1 MESFL
6 IYLKL
11 GFEHITDI
19 NGYDHILFILA
30 LCIVY
35 SVQEWKKVLILVT
48 AFTLG
53 HSLTLAL
60 AVLEIITVD
69 SAFIEFLIPVTIIL
83 TCLANVMGYKHR
95 TISRSSYEPSNMYIQ
110 YVLAVV
116 FGLIHGMGF
125 SNYLKSLL
133 GKSENIVLEL
143 FAFNVGLEVG
153 QLLIVGGSFILSLLF
168 LELINI
174 RRSTWVMVSSGLI
187 AGFTFHLLIEKWYF

>member
-30 LCIVY
+30 LCIIY
-35 SVQEWKKVLILVT
+35 SIREWKKVLILIT

-53 HSLTLAL
+53 HSLTLGL
-60 AVLEIITVD
+60 AVLEIIHVD
-69 SAFIEFLIPVTIIL
+69 SALIEFLIPITIIL
-83 TCLANVMGYKHR
+83 TCLTNVMGYKHR
-95 TISRSSYEPSNMYIQ
+95 TISRTIYEPSNIYLQ
-110 YVLAVV
+110 YSLAVI

-133 GKSENIVLEL
+133 GKGESIVLEL
-143 FAFNVGLEVG
+143 FAFNVGLEIG
-153 QLLIVGGSFILSLLF
+153 QLLIVGGSFILALLF
-168 LELINI
+168 LELINV
-174 RRSTWVMVSSGLI
+174 RRSTWVMVCSGFI
-187 AGFTFHLLIEKWYF
+187 AGLSFHLLLDKWYF

>member
-30 LCIVY
+30 LCIIY
-35 SVQEWKKVLILVT
+35 SIREWKKVLILIT

-53 HSLTLAL
+53 HSLTLGL
-60 AVLEIITVD
+60 AVLEIIHVD
-69 SAFIEFLIPVTIIL
+69 SALIEFLIPITIIL
-83 TCLANVMGYKHR
+83 TCLTNVMGYKHR
-95 TISRSSYEPSNMYIQ
+95 TISRTIYEPSNIYLQ
-110 YVLAVV
+110 YALAVI

-133 GKSENIVLEL
+133 GKGESIVLEL
-143 FAFNVGLEVG
+143 FAFNVGLEIG
-153 QLLIVGGSFILSLLF
+153 QLLIVGGSFILALLF
-168 LELINI
+168 LELINV
-174 RRSTWVMVSSGLI
+174 RRSTWVMVCSGFI
-187 AGFTFHLLIEKWYF
+187 AGLSFHLLLDKWYF

>member
-30 LCIVY
+30 LCIIY
-35 SVQEWKKVLILVT
+35 SIREWKKVLILIT

-53 HSLTLAL
+53 HSLTLGL
-60 AVLEIITVD
+60 AVLEIIHVD
-69 SAFIEFLIPVTIIL
+69 SALIEFLIPITIIL
-83 TCLANVMGYKHR
+83 TCLTNVMGYKHR
-95 TISRSSYEPSNMYIQ
+95 TISRTSYEPSNIYVQ
-110 YVLAVV
+110 YALAAI

-133 GKSENIVLEL
+133 GKGESIVLEL
-143 FAFNVGLEVG
+143 FAFNVGLEIG
-153 QLLIVGGSFILSLLF
+153 QLLIVGGSFILALLF
-168 LELINI
+168 LELINV
-174 RRSTWVMVSSGLI
+174 RRSTWVMVSSGFI
-187 AGFTFHLLIEKWYF
+187 AGLSLHLLLDKWYF

>member
-30 LCIVY
+30 LCIIY
-35 SVQEWKKVLILVT
+35 SIREWKRVLILVT

-53 HSLTLAL
+53 HSLTLGL
-60 AVLEIITVD
+60 AVLEIINVD
-69 SAFIEFLIPVTIIL
+69 SALIEFLIPVTIIL

-95 TISRSSYEPSNMYIQ
+95 TISRTSYEPSNIYAQ
-110 YVLAVV
+110 YALAVI

-133 GKSENIVLEL
+133 GKGESIVLEL
-143 FAFNVGLEVG
+143 FAFNLGLEIG
-153 QLLIVGGSFILSLLF
+153 QLLIVGGSFVLALLF
-168 LELINI
+168 LELINV
-174 RRSTWVMVSSGLI
+174 RRSTWVMVCSGFI
-187 AGFTFHLLIEKWYF
+187 AGLSFHLLMEKWYF

>member
-11 GFEHITDI
+11 GYEHITDI

-30 LCIVY
+30 LCIIY
-35 SVQEWKKVLILVT
+35 SIQEWKRVLFLVT
-48 AFTLG
+48 AFTIG

-60 AVLEIITVD
+60 AVLEIITVN
-69 SAFIEFLIPVTIIL
+69 SALIEFLIPITIIL

-95 TISRSSYEPSNMYIQ
+95 TISRRSYEPSNIYVQYI
-110 YVLAVV
+110 LAVL

-125 SNYLKSLL
+125 SNYLKSLM
-133 GKSENIVLEL
+133 GKGESIALEL

>member
-30 LCIVY
+30 LCIIY
-35 SVQEWKKVLILVT
+35 SIREWKKVLILIT

-53 HSLTLAL
+53 HSLTLGL
-60 AVLEIITVD
+60 AVLEIIHVD
-69 SAFIEFLIPVTIIL
+69 SALIEFLIPITIIL
-83 TCLANVMGYKHR
+83 TCLTNVMGYKHR
-95 TISRSSYEPSNMYIQ
+95 TISRTIYEPSNIYLQ
-110 YVLAVV
+110 YALAVI

-133 GKSENIVLEL
+133 GKGESIVLEL
-143 FAFNVGLEVG
+143 FAFNVGLEIG
-153 QLLIVGGSFILSLLF
+153 QLLIVGGSFILALLF
-168 LELINI
+168 LELINV
-174 RRSTWVMVSSGLI
+174 RRSTWVMVCSGFI
-187 AGFTFHLLIEKWYF
+187 AGLSFHLLMEKWYF